1 MTDAANQLPA
11 VTSAGAPADFMGF
24 EQDDTHAALSQFQR
38 RVEPGKTTPDH
49 THVRHP
55 LTLQHRM
62 VGLRQAAGGVIRSG
76 VLAALI
82 RGAHVRNPD
91 YLCLE
96 NFTEHKPC
104 QSRGARTA
112 VRCCLGRGISGRLW
126 ALFQSREA
134 VDEL

>member
-62 VGLRQAAGGVIRSG
+62 VGLRQAAGGVIRSS
-76 VLAALI
+76 VLAALN
-82 RGAHVRNPD
+82 RGVHVRDPD

-96 NFTEHKPC
+96 NLTEHKPC
-104 QSRGARTA
+104 HSHGARTA
-112 VRCCLGRGISGRLW
+112 GRRCLGRGFSGRLFG
-126 ALFQSREA
+126 LLKS
-134 VDEL
+134 DGP